1 MSKLQLHIL
10 PSVEMLMRLWAFCV
24 PTTLALYTGCV
35 WALALSGLR
44 WTGVRLLWRL
54 SHRTIWPL

>member
-10 PSVEMLMRLWAFCV
+10 PSVEMLIRLWAFCV

-44 WTGVRLLWRL
+44 
-54 SHRTIWPL
+54 